1 MNPLALA
8 SAASDDAHCSSLP
21 RTETKI
27 LASRRSLVVSTSV
40 TVTNPRRGSL
50 SSRCSKSETSSLM
63 SWLMRSRRLA
73 CITWPASPELH
84 RPVDHVA
91 LEVLLHEVHHLVD
104 HLVGVPRVVRDARDG
119 EGRALPGVVMVHLG
133 DRDVEAPPHLVLQAL
148 EDVALA
154 LERADLREVE
164 LEDAEPHARGRH
176 APIRSAAGRRRP
188 TAEGTARQPASSAPY
203 RVRAT

>member
-8 SAASDDAHCSSLP
+8 SAASDDAHCSSMP

-50 SSRCSKSETSSLM
+50 SSRWSKSETSSLM

-73 CITWPASPELH
+73 CITGTPPTGRS
-84 RPVDHVA
+84 RS

-119 EGRALPGVVMVHLG
+119 EGRALPGAVMVHL
-133 DRDVEAPPHLVLQAL
+133 A
-148 EDVALA
+148 
-154 LERADLREVE
+154 
-164 LEDAEPHARGRH
+164 
-176 APIRSAAGRRRP
+176 
-188 TAEGTARQPASSAPY
+188 
-203 RVRAT
+203 